1 MKPETKTTLRM
12 HLLQATQPSTSRLFQ
27 LVEQLVKSSQPSIEK
42 SHSCIINDIPED
54 LVVLANHE
62 MLSSVLSGMINI
74 AIVHAKDSC
83 IRISARM
90 DSDDVMVNL
99 RDYNRFNSYSSPYGF
114 HHVQTLA
121 TRLGGSLAVAAMR
134 QGEKTIALRFP
145 NRKDAA

>member
-1 MKPETKTTLRM
+1 MPTTFTKET
-12 HLLQATQPSTSRLFQ
+12 ATARLFH

-54 LVVLANHE
+54 LIIQADQDTLC
-62 MLSSVLSGMINI
+62 SVLSGMINI

-83 IRISARM
+83 IRISAKL
-90 DSDDVMVNL
+90 DEGNVMVNL
-99 RDYNRFNSYSSPYGF
+99 RDYNRFTSYSSPYGF

-134 QGEKTIALRFP
+134 QGEKTIALTFP
-145 NRKDAA
+145 DRRDAA